1 MPETPVAPARF
12 ARRTKDRSKE
22 TKTAPGGL
30 LLKCIASANSTPW
43 SVSASAATMD
53 GLSSACT
60 FLRPSN
66 FVKASRMALSSN
78 PYRRRRTQPV
88 SSNTVFAIQI
98 GPAASRDLA
107 AAACLGSSCVS
118 SRTTTSV
125 STAVMTPH
133 HLTSNSRTHL
143 RQRLRFA
150 FGPQTADDLVEIG
163 YQKTDGGTQQN
174 ALTGFFD
181 GELRAGAHRPGNA
194 YGLGQD
200 DLAFGGEPG
209 GFHR

>member
-53 GLSSACT
+53 GLSSVFT
-60 FLRPSN
+60 FSMPSN
-66 FVKASRMALSSN
+66 FVKASRMALLSN
-78 PYRRRRTQPV
+78 PYRVRSSQSV
-88 SSNTVFAIQI
+88 SSKTVFAIQI
-98 GPAASRDLA
+98 GPAANRDLA
-107 AAACLGSSCVS
+107 AAVCVGSSSVS
-118 SRTTTSV
+118 NQTTTLV
-125 STAVMTPH
+125 STAIMSPPH
-133 HLTSNSRTHL
+133 LAFDSGAHL

-150 FGPQTADDLVEIG
+150 FGPQAADDLVEIG
-163 YQKTDGGTQQN
+163 YRKTDGWTQQN

-181 GELRAGAHRPGNA
+181 GKLRAHAPRSRST
-194 YGLGQD
+194 YGFRQHNLP
-200 DLAFGGEPG
+200 LGGEPG
-209 GFHR
+209 GFHW